1 MVEKINPHA
10 LRLENENLRRELL
23 SLTQSEDVLRKINL
37 LLSHS
42 EKIVKVGY
50 WEWDERACHYITC
63 SEQYATIMGFTV
75 EQMVEEVASN
85 EEDRELICGDDRER
99 YGQIVDSAVESKGGW
114 DIKYS
119 CYTKAGRQ
127 IYIHEIGQSVLDEY
141 GVLTKTI
148 GTIQDI
154 TEERRAEA
162 ELRQSHSLFQQAEAM
177 GNMGHFCWD
186 IEEDKLISCSDQFA
200 KIHGMTVPA
209 ALGYFISIDAV
220 IDLIHPDDKE
230 IFRLG
235 TSLYN
240 DLRNKNDIEYRVTIS
255 GNTRHLNVRI
265 ELALDNNG
273 LPSHSFGTVQDITA
287 RKQAEEKLGR
297 LAHFDLL
304 TNLPNRVLLLDRLR
318 QAMVQCQ
325 RRNLSLAVAYLD
337 LDGFKTIN
345 DSYGHNV
352 GDELLVALS
361 LRMNKALR
369 EGDTLARIGGDEFIA
384 VMTDLE
390 KIEDSKPVLKRLLK
404 AAADPVTVGDTV
416 MKVSASVG
424 VTLYPQD
431 GVDADELMRHA
442 DQAMYVAK
450 QAGKNCYHLFDTAQD
465 NQIKIQRES
474 MGDIRSALGRQEFVL
489 HYQPK
494 VNMPTGEV
502 IGVEALVRWQHPERG
517 LVPPL
522 AFLPVIEGHDISL
535 KLGEWVIDTALSE
548 ISQWRS
554 MGVNLPISVNISAY
568 QLQQDDFTT
577 RLAVL
582 LAAHPEVN
590 PHCLELE
597 ILETSALS
605 DISQVFYTMK
615 ACQELGVRFALDDF
629 GTGYSSLTHLRRLP
643 AYLIKIDQ
651 SFVRDMLEDDDD
663 LAIVEGVV
671 GLAKTFQ
678 REVIAE
684 GVETIAHG
692 LALLQL
698 GCELAQGYGI
708 ARPMPAGDIPEWLSS
723 WKADDSWQAQS
734 LI

>member
-1 MVEKINPHA
+1 
-10 LRLENENLRRELL
+10 LL
-23 SLTQSEDVLRKINL
+23 S
-37 LLSHS
+37 
-42 EKIVKVGY
+42 
-50 WEWDERACHYITC
+50 DE
-63 SEQYATIMGFTV
+63 
-75 EQMVEEVASN
+75 
-85 EEDRELICGDDRER
+85 
-99 YGQIVDSAVESKGGW
+99 
-114 DIKYS
+114 
-119 CYTKAGRQ
+119 
-127 IYIHEIGQSVLDEY
+127 
-141 GVLTKTI
+141 
-148 GTIQDI
+148 
-154 TEERRAEA
+154 
-162 ELRQSHSLFQQAEAM
+162 
-177 GNMGHFCWD
+177 
-186 IEEDKLISCSDQFA
+186 A
-200 KIHGMTVPA
+200 KDG
-209 ALGYFISIDAV
+209 
-220 IDLIHPDDKE
+220 
-230 IFRLG
+230 
-235 TSLYN
+235 
-240 DLRNKNDIEYRVTIS
+240 
-255 GNTRHLNVRI
+255 
-265 ELALDNNG
+265 
-273 LPSHSFGTVQDITA
+273 
-287 RKQAEEKLGR
+287 
-297 LAHFDLL
+297 
-304 TNLPNRVLLLDRLR
+304 
-318 QAMVQCQ
+318 
-325 RRNLSLAVAYLD
+325 

>member
-337 LDGFKTIN
+337 L
-345 DSYGHNV
+345 
-352 GDELLVALS
+352 
-361 LRMNKALR
+361 
-369 EGDTLARIGGDEFIA
+369 
-384 VMTDLE
+384 
-390 KIEDSKPVLKRLLK
+390 
-404 AAADPVTVGDTV
+404 
-416 MKVSASVG
+416 
-424 VTLYPQD
+424 
-431 GVDADELMRHA
+431 
-442 DQAMYVAK
+442 
-450 QAGKNCYHLFDTAQD
+450 
-465 NQIKIQRES
+465 
-474 MGDIRSALGRQEFVL
+474 
-489 HYQPK
+489 
-494 VNMPTGEV
+494 
-502 IGVEALVRWQHPERG
+502 
-517 LVPPL
+517 
-522 AFLPVIEGHDISL
+522 
-535 KLGEWVIDTALSE
+535 
-548 ISQWRS
+548 
-554 MGVNLPISVNISAY
+554 
-568 QLQQDDFTT
+568 
-577 RLAVL
+577 
-582 LAAHPEVN
+582 
-590 PHCLELE
+590 
-597 ILETSALS
+597 
-605 DISQVFYTMK
+605 
-615 ACQELGVRFALDDF
+615 
-629 GTGYSSLTHLRRLP
+629 
-643 AYLIKIDQ
+643 
-651 SFVRDMLEDDDD
+651 
-663 LAIVEGVV
+663 
-671 GLAKTFQ
+671 
-678 REVIAE
+678 
-684 GVETIAHG
+684 
-692 LALLQL
+692 
-698 GCELAQGYGI
+698 
-708 ARPMPAGDIPEWLSS
+708 
-723 WKADDSWQAQS
+723 
-734 LI
+734 